1 METIEVKI
9 NTNVKSATNEMS
21 LFRKEIQQL
30 RGQLLKLEEG
40 TDEYNKV
47 LSELANK
54 QFQLREMNEN
64 VRYSVTDLG
73 EQFKTTT
80 RIVSGLASGFSA
92 AQGVLNLF
100 GSESENL
107 QQTMVKLQ
115 SAMALVQGLEGLEGL
130 GKTLNQA
137 KIQFAGIITPIK
149 NFTKSLGAVKA
160 GIAGIGI
167 GVLIAALG
175 ALYSHVAKQIK
186 QSKEAKQA
194 IHDYNMSIAEGVA
207 NLSSNNIVRFKQLA
221 DEFGRIGDNA
231 AAKQKFVSKY
241 SNELGKL
248 GISMKN
254 VSDADNIFINNT
266 DNYINALMNRA
277 KAQAIQ
283 NKAIEEYEQFLI
295 KKAELEEKI
304 ANPELTSGQKAIA
317 AGIGMS
323 AGDGNFT
330 AAADQAAYR
339 QEALKQNA
347 EATKA
352 ELDKLEAET
361 EKRLNEQFSN
371 ITKLQDSANQFLI
384 TSSDAVVKTVNNN
397 LEIAY
402 QSTTTILAKIREE
415 IEINKAKML
424 DELSSEMDSEFNN
437 DVKGLYG
444 LADKNADRTI
454 RGLEMTSEG
463 STAGLN
469 PDEIY
474 ARNVE
479 INNAI
484 FQAEKERYDAKKAL
498 IEGELSDENITAERR
513 MELQDMLYENEMALE
528 EADIQ
533 RKRKNTKE
541 EEKLEESKR
550 KAKEATLSTASTVFK
565 SMSSLLGE
573 QTAAG
578 KAMAVAGTLID
589 TYQSAT
595 SAYKAMAGI
604 PYVGPALGVAAAA
617 AAVASGLAN
626 VKNILSVDEKGE
638 TSANVGS
645 TPQVS
650 ASVMPTEIF
659 GQQLSDMT
667 DIELNTAQTDTRVY
681 VVESDITEK
690 QNNIKTKVQESTF

>member
-1 METIEVKI
+1 MNKVQTEVDIRTEKA
-9 NTNVKSATNEMS
+9 VAELKS
-21 LFRKEIQQL
+21 FRKQIQVL
-30 RGQLLKLEEG
+30 RGELLGLEEG
-40 TDEYNKV
+40 TDKYNET
-47 LSELANK
+47 LGELADK
-54 QFQLREMNEN
+54 QFKLREMNEN

-73 EQFKTTT
+73 EQFKTVI
-80 RIVSGLASGFSA
+80 RIGQGLAAGFSGV
-92 AQGVLNLF
+92 QGVVQLF
-100 GSESENL
+100 GADSENL
-107 QQTMVKLQ
+107 QKTMVKLQ

-130 GKTLNQA
+130 GKTLGQA
-137 KIQFAGIITPIK
+137 KIQFTGIITPIK
-149 NFTKSLGAVKA
+149 NFVKSLGAVKTVL
-160 GIAGIGI
+160 GGLGIGAVI
-167 GVLIAALG
+167 TLLALF
-175 ALYSHVAKQIK
+175 YKTVAKQIN
-186 QSKEAKQA
+186 QAKEAKQA
-194 IHDYNMSIAEGVA
+194 IREYNAAIAESTA
-207 NLSSNNIVRFKQLA
+207 NLSANNIVRFKQLA

-241 SNELGKL
+241 SDELGKL

-283 NKAIEEYEQFLI
+283 NKAIEAYEQFLI

-304 ANPELTSGQKAIA
+304 ANPELTSMQKAAA

-323 AGDGNFT
+323 AADGNLN

-339 QEALKQNA
+339 QEALKRNA
-347 EATKA
+347 EASKA
-352 ELDKLEAET
+352 ELAKLEAET

-371 ITKLQDSANQFLI
+371 ITKLQNSANQFLT

-424 DELSSEMDSEFNN
+424 DELSSEMDSEFDN

-444 LADKNADRTI
+444 IADKNADRTI
-454 RGLEMTSEG
+454 RGLEMASEG

-474 ARNVE
+474 ARNVA
-479 INNAI
+479 INDAI

-541 EEKLEESKR
+541 EENLEAKKR
-550 KAKEATLSTASTVFK
+550 KAKEATLSTASTIFK

-638 TSANVGS
+638 TSANVSS

-690 QNNIKTKVQESTF
+690 QNDVKTKVQESTF